1 MLPNNIYYHDR
12 HVSSCKSILKTK
24 QVLNYFSESDFNLSF
39 FLFFFLI
46 YYSIPETF
54 WIIIPLLPTK
64 MLTKQKK
71 KKKTTTTQEKS
82 DIYQTRLSEWK
93 QERIILC
100 DETFK
105 KRWGRG
111 LNSMNQ
117 ERWTV
122 NYRLSSKKLMKR
134 RLGSQKLL
142 HQVSIQRNRRNQNQ
156 QKKKQWHKRN

>member
-71 KKKTTTTQEKS
+71 KKKQQRKRRVTSTKPAWASGSRKELS
-82 DIYQTRLSEWK
+82 FATRHSRKGE
-93 QERIILC
+93 E
-100 DETFK
+100 
-105 KRWGRG
+105 GG
-111 LNSMNQ
+111 
-117 ERWTV
+117 WTV
-122 NYRLSSKKLMKR
+122 WIRKDEQWITACLR
-134 RLGSQKLL
+134 RSWWRD
-142 HQVSIQRNRRNQNQ
+142 V
-156 QKKKQWHKRN
+156 